1 MPDCPNCGSPTKR
14 GRRSLFRRLVS
25 QAVFVCES
33 CGLKMAVGR
42 PYLSIFQGY
51 AECPRCCT
59 RKLVRLN
66 SRDHVDVMSANPFRR
81 LLGLFG
87 APLYHCIYCRY
98 QFRDW
103 RKREADARRA
113 PVLKTR

>member
-1 MPDCPNCGSPTKR
+1 MPDCPKCGAPTQR

-25 QAVFVCES
+25 RAVFVCGS
-33 CGLKMAVGR
+33 CGLKIAVGR
-42 PYLSIFQGY
+42 PYLSIFHRY
-51 AECPRCCT
+51 AECPQCST
-59 RKLVRLN
+59 SKLSRLS
-66 SRDHVDVMSANPFRR
+66 SRDHVDSMSRNPLRR

-103 RKREADARRA
+103 RKRESDAGR
-113 PVLKTR
+113 